1 MTPSPTPAASL
12 SRARAPGTDPVE
24 LRGDCPR
31 ITVDI
36 LDAVSNARR
45 ISRTELVNQIL
56 GEWARQQ
63 LMESSLIQRV
73 TRGNPEAAEL
83 LGATAEAA

>member
-1 MTPSPTPAASL
+1 M
-12 SRARAPGTDPVE
+12 SRVRAPGTEPVE

-31 ITVDI
+31 LTVDI

-56 GEWARQQ
+56 GEWAKQQ
-63 LMESSLIQRV
+63 LMESSLVQRV
-73 TRGNPEAAEL
+73 TRGNPEVAEFFP
-83 LGATAEAA
+83 AEAEAVR